1 MAEKPLKTAQL
12 IFPNQLF
19 QEISFLEKEIPV
31 FLVEEFLFFKQ
42 YTFHQQKLAFH
53 RATMK
58 FYENFLL
65 EKGFRVQYIESISE
79 LSDIR
84 NLIGFLE
91 QEGFEKIKII
101 DVCDDW
107 LEKRILKTKLE
118 VEIIENP
125 SFINSKEDLKV
136 YFEGKKHYHQTD
148 FYKQQ
153 RISRNILLENGKPVG
168 GKWTFDTENRKKYP
182 KNKKAPSISFP
193 QNNRFYE
200 EAKVYVYENF
210 GNHYGELTDYQIYP
224 TTFSEAEIW
233 LENFLENRFLEFG
246 IYEDSIVEHEHFLH
260 HSVLSPLMNIGFLTP
275 NIILEKSIEF
285 AQKNEIPLNSLE
297 GFIRQIL
304 GWREFIRGIYL
315 YKGSFERTRNFW
327 NHQRKIPKSFYDGTT
342 GIAPIDKTIKK
353 ILKTGYA
360 HHIERL
366 MILANFMNL
375 CEFHPDDVYQ
385 WFMEMFIDAYDWVMV
400 PNVYGMSLFADGG
413 LMSTK
418 PYISGSNY
426 LKKMSDYSTEN
437 WGEIWDSLFWNFIAK
452 NQEFFRKNPRLSM
465 MLITWNKMTEQQKE
479 LHLVRAQNFLEK
491 LHQ

>member
-12 IFPNQLF
+12 IFPHQLF

-65 EKGFRVQYIESISE
+65 EKGFKVHYIESISE

-125 SFINSKEDLKV
+125 SFLNSKEDLKV
-136 YFEGKKHYHQTD
+136 YFQDKKHYHQTD

-182 KNKKAPSISFP
+182 KNKKSPSISFP
-193 QNNRFYE
+193 QNNRFY
-200 EAKVYVYENF
+200 
-210 GNHYGELTDYQIYP
+210 
-224 TTFSEAEIW
+224 
-233 LENFLENRFLEFG
+233 
-246 IYEDSIVEHEHFLH
+246 
-260 HSVLSPLMNIGFLTP
+260 
-275 NIILEKSIEF
+275 
-285 AQKNEIPLNSLE
+285 
-297 GFIRQIL
+297 
-304 GWREFIRGIYL
+304 
-315 YKGSFERTRNFW
+315 
-327 NHQRKIPKSFYDGTT
+327 
-342 GIAPIDKTIKK
+342 
-353 ILKTGYA
+353 
-360 HHIERL
+360 
-366 MILANFMNL
+366 
-375 CEFHPDDVYQ
+375 
-385 WFMEMFIDAYDWVMV
+385 
-400 PNVYGMSLFADGG
+400 
-413 LMSTK
+413 
-418 PYISGSNY
+418 
-426 LKKMSDYSTEN
+426 
-437 WGEIWDSLFWNFIAK
+437 
-452 NQEFFRKNPRLSM
+452 
-465 MLITWNKMTEQQKE
+465 
-479 LHLVRAQNFLEK
+479 
-491 LHQ
+491 

>member
-1 MAEKPLKTAQL
+1 M
-12 IFPNQLF
+12 
-19 QEISFLEKEIPV
+19 
-31 FLVEEFLFFKQ
+31 
-42 YTFHQQKLAFH
+42 
-53 RATMK
+53 
-58 FYENFLL
+58 
-65 EKGFRVQYIESISE
+65 
-79 LSDIR
+79 
-84 NLIGFLE
+84 
-91 QEGFEKIKII
+91 
-101 DVCDDW
+101 
-107 LEKRILKTKLE
+107 
-118 VEIIENP
+118 
-125 SFINSKEDLKV
+125 
-136 YFEGKKHYHQTD
+136 
-148 FYKQQ
+148 
-153 RISRNILLENGKPVG
+153 
-168 GKWTFDTENRKKYP
+168 
-182 KNKKAPSISFP
+182 
-193 QNNRFYE
+193 
-200 EAKVYVYENF
+200 
-210 GNHYGELTDYQIYP
+210 
-224 TTFSEAEIW
+224 
-233 LENFLENRFLEFG
+233 
-246 IYEDSIVEHEHFLH
+246 
-260 HSVLSPLMNIGFLTP
+260 LSPLINIGFLTP
-275 NIILEKSIEF
+275 NYIIEKSIEF
-285 AQKNEIPLNSLE
+285 ALKNEIPLNSLE

-400 PNVYGMSLFADGG
+400 PNIYGMSLFADGG

>member
-65 EKGFRVQYIESISE
+65 EKGFQVHYIESISQ

-91 QEGFEKIKII
+91 QEGFEKIRTM

-118 VEIIENP
+118 IEVIENP
-125 SFINSKEDLKV
+125 SFLNSKEDLKV
-136 YFEGKKHYHQTD
+136 YFEDKKHYHQTD

-182 KNKKAPSISFP
+182 KNKKSPSISFP

-200 EAKVYVYENF
+200 EAKNYVSENF
-210 GNHYGELTDYQIYP
+210 ENHYGELTDYQIYP
-224 TTFSEAEIW
+224 TTFSDAEIW

-275 NIILEKSIEF
+275 NYIIKKSIEF

-375 CEFHPDDVYQ
+375 CEFHPNDVYQ

-413 LMSTK
+413 IMSTK